1 MTSEIKENEINT
13 SNEEVT
19 HLKFIGDRASD
30 YDYELFIS
38 SENINLLENF
48 LELICNKQK
57 TSYTSSLRSLKIT
70 HYFKLSDNKILC
82 ILCSYPNITS
92 LNFEQSKS
100 FTDAS
105 LIEIARSYP
114 NLESLNVC
122 GNQDITG
129 HSIYKI
135 AKLCQKIRHLDTD
148 YPAKKIIKGMIN
160 SQVIKQI
167 KLKFF

>member
-1 MTSEIKENEINT
+1 MTSEIKENKIDT

-19 HLKFIGDRASD
+19 HLEFVGSD
-30 YDYELFIS
+30 YDHELS
-38 SENINLLENF
+38 VSGENITLLENF
-48 LELICNKQK
+48 LESACNKQK

-70 HYFKLSDNKILC
+70 HYSRLSDNKILC
-82 ILCSYPNITS
+82 VLRSYPNITS

-129 HSIYKI
+129 HPIYKI
-135 AKLCQKIRHLDTD
+135 AKSCQKYATLILVSVG
-148 YPAKKIIKGMIN
+148 ISLMISFIK
-160 SQVIKQI
+160 
-167 KLKFF
+167 